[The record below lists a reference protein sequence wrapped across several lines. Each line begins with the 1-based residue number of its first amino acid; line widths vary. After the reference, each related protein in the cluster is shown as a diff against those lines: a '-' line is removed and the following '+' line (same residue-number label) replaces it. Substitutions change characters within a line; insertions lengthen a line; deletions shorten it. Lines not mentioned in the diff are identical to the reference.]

1 MLPLLYVLLLLPL
14 LVVLPT
20 TFYNPGPFGK
30 QNYLGRFSLH
40 LPHCH
45 FIVVRAS
52 FCKRRRLSCALHL
65 PAPHH
70 GSAPASFVPS
80 RAPLVLEFPCDLAL
94 EPVISKTGY
103 PLPVGCFR
111 LSLPGRF
118 NPGGII
124 PVASVWSCCD
134 LEELFQLAL
143 HRPEI
148 VLNFA
153 DIGMLIADNLYA
165 DCRYWYADWL

>member
-1 MLPLLYVLLLLPL
+1 MLPLLHVLLLLPL

-30 QNYLGRFSLH
+30 QNHLGRFSPH

-52 FCKRRRLSCALHL
+52 FCMRRRLPRALHL

-80 RAPLVLEFPCDLAL
+80 RTPLVLEFPCGLEL
-94 EPVISKTGY
+94 EPVISKNRLVTSGR
-103 PLPVGCFR
+103 PLPVVSPR
-111 LSLPGRF
+111 SL
-118 NPGGII
+118 
-124 PVASVWSCCD
+124 
-134 LEELFQLAL
+134 
-143 HRPEI
+143 
-148 VLNFA
+148 
-153 DIGMLIADNLYA
+153 
-165 DCRYWYADWL
+165 